1 MNKLGLLAKEKNVSI
16 NIVMAKDLPIVE
28 VDVKK
33 IDRVLQNIIQ
43 NSIKFCSPGDRITVE
58 LDASDGSVDV
68 RISDT
73 GPGIPTDEL
82 PFIFDRYYRGRR
94 SSDSEGSGL
103 GLAIVKRIVELH
115 GSTVKAISRA
125 NEGRSSVSGCRCGK
139 AA

>member
-1 MNKLGLLAKEKNVSI
+1 MGL
-16 NIVMAKDLPIVE
+16 NIIMSKDLPIVQ

-125 NEGRSSVSGCRCGK
+125 NEGAQFSFGLPVWK